1 MFQLI
6 RCVETRSETP
16 YQLHKWSQW
25 AESFQA
31 MNLSH
36 ENMIVDLGED
46 LVSLLAGI
54 KSGNITNPNT
64 KIARLL
70 EIDSKLKF
78 WLYSL
83 PSEWMPQTFQIS
95 DDSESCSVS
104 YASHY
109 DVYPDPWIASL
120 WGTYYS
126 DRILIHEQLLGIYE
140 ETSSTPYC
148 EAREN
153 FNNSVNVLQTMTEKI
168 CHSIPLCFRFP
179 DYTNMSTGPL
189 RKETRHHFIW
199 AVHLAGMPRT
209 TGPKQRVWIAT
220 HLRRIGIYSGSKQ
233 AVILSDTL
241 LERKEEAR
249 PLATFCPSFW

>member
-6 RCVETRSETP
+6 RCFQTRSETP

-31 MNLSH
+31 MKLSH
-36 ENMIVDLGED
+36 ESMIVDLGED
-46 LVSLLAGI
+46 LVSLLASI
-54 KSGNITNPNT
+54 KSANPDT

-95 DDSESCSVS
+95 DDSESSSVS

-109 DVYPDPWIASL
+109 DVYLDPWIASL

-140 ETSSTPYC
+140 QTSSTPCC

-153 FNNSVNVLQTMTEKI
+153 FNNSVNVLRTMTEKI

-179 DYTNMSTGPL
+179 DYVGMSIGPL
-189 RKETRHHFIW
+189 RKKTGHHFIW
-199 AVHLAGMPRT
+199 AVHLAGMSRT